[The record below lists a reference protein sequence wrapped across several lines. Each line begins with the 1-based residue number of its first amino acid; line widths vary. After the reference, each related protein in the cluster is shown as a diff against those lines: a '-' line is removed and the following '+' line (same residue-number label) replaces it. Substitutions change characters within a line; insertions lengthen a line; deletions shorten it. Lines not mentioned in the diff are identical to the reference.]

1 MRSEGKPNT
10 LKELSEILDSYEDEV
25 LEFTK
30 ELIATDSA
38 NPPGDERAVA
48 QLLVDR
54 LRGLGIDDVKAIG
67 PEDERPSVLASV
79 EGDKPGASLILSGH
93 IDT

>member
-1 MRSEGKPNT
+1 M
-10 LKELSEILDSYEDEV
+10 KELLEVLDSYEDEV

-48 QLLVDR
+48 QMVVDR
-54 LRGLGIDDVKAIG
+54 LRDLGIDDVRTIG
-67 PEDERPSVLASV
+67 PEEERPSVLAEV
-79 EGDKPGASLILSGH
+79 EGAKSGASLILSG
-93 IDT
+93 T